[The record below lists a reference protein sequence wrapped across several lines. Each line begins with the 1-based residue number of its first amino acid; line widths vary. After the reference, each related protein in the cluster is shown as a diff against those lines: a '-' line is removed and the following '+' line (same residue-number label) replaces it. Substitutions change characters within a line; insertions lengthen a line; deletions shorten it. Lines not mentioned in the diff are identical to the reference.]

1 MFVRNHT
8 DKLLIP
14 IAALILL
21 VVISYRPKYHLQS
34 EMPSGFFHQEQKS
47 SKPSLDQKIAWAYWE
62 NAQMNIQWRYVYGHP
77 LPVDPPPEF
86 QVDAKA
92 LGPAASD
99 PGTRMM
105 YWHRLE
111 QVWPLPETW
120 AKDYEWDFGWL
131 GDPAVSG
138 AQWIKGEFERLFSGH

>member
-1 MFVRNHT
+1 MFVLNHT
-8 DKLLIP
+8 HKLLLHIVDF
-14 IAALILL
+14 ILL

-34 EMPSGFFHQEQKS
+34 EMPGGFFHQGQKS
-47 SKPSLDQKIAWAYWE
+47 SKPSLEQKIAWAYWE

-92 LGPAASD
+92 LGPEASD
-99 PGTRMM
+99 PGIRLM

-111 QVWPLPETW
+111 QEWPLPATW
-120 AKDYEWDFGWL
+120 ARDYYADFGCL
-131 GDPAVSG
+131 VHPPA
-138 AQWIKGEFERLFSGH
+138 